1 MTDGEVNSGIS
12 AFVLGLKSQ
21 FRGKDLVT
29 QLADSKVDVKIV
41 WGLEVDKF
49 EKNFLNSLVD
59 NRKSRYI
66 LGRRL
71 SFGEVSCA
79 LGHLEMYEEF
89 LLTNKEWGLFLE
101 DDAIVETS
109 FEAVLKNLPND
120 LPPSII
126 SLTSAQDERFE
137 PRPFP
142 FLVNELRFG
151 DDYIFRQCAIAPV
164 LAHAYLMNRVGALRA
179 THLLRGKKIYS
190 PADFPFQFRNH
201 FDFYVSDGGY
211 VISGVYPSTL
221 EEDRLTE
228 IVKGKQSNWKINLKR
243 KARVLFDYS
252 GMGVFVAR
260 IIGLSARDYVDER
273 IHLRGE
279 YKKFLKGD
287 SKKFTR

>member
-1 MTDGEVNSGIS
+1 MIDGALNSGIS
-12 AFVLGLKSQ
+12 AFVLGLKSH
-21 FRGKDLVT
+21 FRGEDLVT
-29 QLADSKVDVKIV
+29 QLADSEIGVKIV

-49 EKNFLNSLVD
+49 EKNFLNSLMD
-59 NRKSRYI
+59 NCKSRYI

-101 DDAIVETS
+101 DDAIVQSS
-109 FEAVLKNLPND
+109 FDAVLENLPND

-142 FLVNELRFG
+142 FLVNELKFG
-151 DDYIFRQCAIAPV
+151 DGYIFRQCAIAPV
-164 LAHAYLMNRVGALRA
+164 LAHAYLMNRVGAFRA

-221 EEDRLTE
+221 DEDRLTE
-228 IVKGKQSNWKINLKR
+228 IVKGKRFKWKIKLKR
-243 KARVLFDYS
+243 NARVLFDYS
-252 GMGVFVAR
+252 GIGVVFAR
-260 IIGLSARDYVDER
+260 VIGLSVRDYVDER
-273 IHLRGE
+273 IHIRGE
-279 YKKFLKGD
+279 YKKFLRGD
-287 SKKFTR
+287 SKKFIR